1 VWPPRRQP
9 EVLCRAAALVLE
21 VASAPATQRNA
32 LRLLF
37 RLSKDATNDHLF
49 RAPLLLRRLLAALG
63 GACGQRATQCMP
75 HQCSHNRLLRV
86 CRNSA

>member
-1 VWPPRRQP
+1 
-9 EVLCRAAALVLE
+9 VLCRSAALVLA

-37 RLSKDATNDHLF
+37 RLSKDAANDRLF

-63 GACGQRATQCMP
+63 GACRKRVSCHT
-75 HQCSHNRLLRV
+75 SLNRHTRGCV
-86 CRNSA
+86 